1 MAGGASDD
9 ERSSE
14 SVRFRATGAFTL
26 LAVDPGDRH
35 CGLARFKVRPGPTD
49 KDRWRARLTWSTEL
63 TPAQLVAVME
73 NQAWPDAA
81 LRDLPELTPETI
93 DVLVVEEFRLY
104 PWMARE
110 QGYSDFKTPRL
121 IGKLELLADW
131 AGVPLYLQG
140 ASIKKP
146 SVATARRLVMDCDRP
161 GEDLPELVKLT
172 SGRYDFVGR
181 NQHVRDAIA
190 HGWYWLLHHPDSP
203 LVGR

>member
-1 MAGGASDD
+1 M
-9 ERSSE
+9 
-14 SVRFRATGAFTL
+14 FTL

-35 CGLARFKVRPGPTD
+35 CGLARFKVRPGSTVD
-49 KDRWRARLTWSTEL
+49 DRWYAKLTWSTEL
-63 TPAQLVAVME
+63 TPRQLVAVME
-73 NQAWPDAA
+73 SQAWPDAVLA
-81 LRDLPELTPETI
+81 DLPEQRPESI

-121 IGKLELLADW
+121 IGKLELVAEW
-131 AGVPLYLQG
+131 AGIPLYLQG
-140 ASIKKP
+140 ASVKKL
-146 SVATARRLVMDCDRP
+146 SVAASRRLVMDSDLP
-161 GEDLPELVKLT
+161 GDERPELVKLV

-190 HGWYWLLHHPDSP
+190 HGWYWLLHNPDSP